1 MRLEKFMKVVCAID
15 SFKGSISGIE
25 AGEAAA
31 LGIKDAYPDAEV
43 VICPVADGGE
53 GTTAAIVSGAGG
65 ELRISRVSDPL
76 GRIIDASWGL
86 LPSGAA
92 VIEMSSAAGITL
104 VSDEERNPLES
115 DTYGVGELIISAL
128 DLGVRNFLIGIG
140 GSATNDGGVGM
151 LRALGFA
158 FLDKNGEPIGRGAGA
173 LARLAKI
180 DISGADKRLAECSFT
195 VASDVKNP
203 LTGPLGATY
212 VYGPQKGVDEGTRP
226 TLDGY
231 LAHYASLTRSIIPD
245 ADPDMQGAGAA
256 GGLGFALTSYLGA
269 KLRSGVD
276 VVIRATGLE
285 EKIRGADFVIT
296 GEGRMDAQSAMGKLP
311 AGIAALAKKYG
322 KPVIAL
328 AGSVA
333 DGAEVLNEIGID
345 FLQSILRAPTDL
357 AAAMNKENAANNM
370 RAATRQ
376 IFTLIK
382 TIRQN

>member
-1 MRLEKFMKVVCAID
+1 MKVVCAID
-15 SFKGSISGIE
+15 SFKGSISAIE

-31 LGIKDAYPDAEV
+31 LGIRDAYPDAEV

-53 GTTAAIVSGAGG
+53 GTTDAIVSGAGG

-76 GRIIDASWGL
+76 GRSVDASWGL

-104 VSDEERNPLES
+104 VSDAERNPLES

-128 DLGVRNFLIGIG
+128 DSGVRNFLIGIG

-203 LTGPLGATY
+203 LTGLLGATY

-245 ADPDMQGAGAA
+245 ADPDMPGAGAA

-276 VVIRATGLE
+276 VVIEATGLE
-285 EKIRGADFVIT
+285 EKICDADFVIT

-370 RAATRQ
+370 RAAARQ

-382 TIRQN
+382 TIRKN